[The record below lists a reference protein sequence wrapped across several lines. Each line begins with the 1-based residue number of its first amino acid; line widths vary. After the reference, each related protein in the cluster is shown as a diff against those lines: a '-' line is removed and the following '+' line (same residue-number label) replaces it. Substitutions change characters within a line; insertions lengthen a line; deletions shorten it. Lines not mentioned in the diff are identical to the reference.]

1 MTTELI
7 RFTQW
12 AKDQP
17 QKRLTALMG
26 LLAAPEGLTDSYHRQ
41 PSGKAV
47 GVDRIDK
54 ASYGRQLAANLA
66 DLSAR
71 LKRMGYRPKPSRRVY
86 IPKSSGQGRRP
97 IGIPCFE
104 DRIVEDRLSR
114 ILQAIWE
121 PEFRDCSYGFRPER
135 SAHQALARLEHIIAK
150 ERTQWVYEADLK
162 NFFGSV
168 SHEHMMRF
176 IEHRIGDSNLLRLI
190 RRFLKA
196 GVMDEGV
203 FSASDQGT
211 PQGNLV
217 SPVLSNIYLHYT
229 LDEWF
234 ERRFARQCQGK
245 AYLVRFADDFVACF
259 EFETD
264 ARAFE
269 RSLKERL
276 QRFGLE
282 IEPTK
287 TALLRFGDLAPTLC
301 RRDGLKRPRT
311 FSFLGFTHYLRIFRG
326 RKGTFSRG
334 NVVLRRKTEAVRVR
348 RKLME
353 FGRRLKSMR
362 TAGARAMQTY
372 TLRHWQGHLQYFGV
386 SGNSRSVSGYLH
398 HVRRLLFK
406 WLNRRSQRRSFDWTR
421 FAAWLDTWMPRPG
434 IVHRL

>member
-17 QKRLTALMG
+17 QKRFTALMG
-26 LLAAPEGLTDSYHRQ
+26 LLAAPEGLAESYHRQ
-41 PSGKAV
+41 PSKKAV
-47 GVDRIDK
+47 GVDGIDK
-54 ASYGRQLAANLA
+54 AAYGRELGANLA

-121 PEFRDCSYGFRPER
+121 PEFRECSYGFRPDR
-135 SAHQALARLEHIIAK
+135 SAHQALSRLEHIITE
-150 ERTQWVYEADLK
+150 ERTQWLYEADLK

-196 GVMDEGV
+196 GVMDDGV
-203 FSASDQGT
+203 FDASEQGT

-234 ERRFARQCQGK
+234 ERRFARQCRGK

-259 EFETD
+259 EFEAD

-276 QRFGLE
+276 QSFGLA

-287 TALLRFGDLAPTLC
+287 TALLRFGDLAPILC
-301 RRDGLKRPRT
+301 KRDGLTRPRT
-311 FSFLGFTHYLRIFRG
+311 FSFLGLTHYMRVWRNGRI
-326 RKGTFSRG
+326 
-334 NVVLRRKTEAVRVR
+334 VLGRKTEAVRMR
-348 RKLME
+348 RKLTE

-362 TAGARAMQTY
+362 NAGARAMQIF
-372 TLRHWQGHLQYFGV
+372 TLQHWQGHLQYFGIR
-386 SGNSRSVSGYLH
+386 GNSRRLSTYLH

-406 WLNRRSQRRSFDWTR
+406 WLNRRSQRRSFTWEH
-421 FAAWLDTWMPRPG
+421 FAAWLDTWMPPPRV
-434 IVHRL
+434 VHRL

>member
-12 AKDQP
+12 ANDQP
-17 QKRLTALMG
+17 QKRFTALMG
-26 LLAAPEGLTDSYHRQ
+26 LLAAAEGLAESYHRQ
-41 PSGKAV
+41 PTRKAA
-47 GVDRIDK
+47 GVDGIDK
-54 ASYGRQLAANLA
+54 GEYGRQLETNLA

-86 IPKSSGQGRRP
+86 IPKSSGQGQRP

-104 DRIVEDRLSR
+104 DRLVEDRLSR

-121 PEFRDCSYGFRPER
+121 PEFRECSYGFRPDR
-135 SAHQALARLEHIIAK
+135 NAHQALARLEHIIVK

-168 SHEHMMRF
+168 SHAHMMRF

-203 FSASDQGT
+203 FSASEQGT

-217 SPVLSNIYLHYT
+217 SPVLSNIYLHHT

-234 ERRFARQCQGK
+234 ERRFARQCRGK

-259 EFETD
+259 EFEAD

-276 QRFGLE
+276 QSFGLE

-287 TALLRFGDLAPTLC
+287 TALLRFGDLAPILC
-301 RRDGLKRPRT
+301 KRDGRKRPCT
-311 FSFLGFTHYLRIFRG
+311 FSFLGFTHYLRVWRNG
-326 RKGTFSRG
+326 RISF
-334 NVVLRRKTEAVRVR
+334 RRKTDAVRMR
-348 RKLME
+348 RKLTE

-362 TAGARAMQTY
+362 TTGTRAMQTF
-372 TLRHWQGHLQYFGV
+372 TLQHWQGHLQYFGV
-386 SGNSRSVSGYLH
+386 SGNTRSVSTYRH

-406 WLNRRSQRRSFDWTR
+406 WLNRRSQRRSFIWAHFDAWTT
-421 FAAWLDTWMPRPG
+421 TWMPRPG

>member
-1 MTTELI
+1 MTTELF

-12 AKDQP
+12 ANGQP
-17 QKRLTALMG
+17 QKRFTALMG
-26 LLAAPEGLTDSYHRQ
+26 LLAAPEGLADSYHRQ
-41 PSGKAV
+41 PSRKAV
-47 GVDRIDK
+47 GVDGTDK
-54 ASYGRQLAANLA
+54 AEYGQQLGANLA

-86 IPKSSGQGRRP
+86 IPKSSGQGQRP

-121 PEFRDCSYGFRPER
+121 PEFRDCSYGFRPDR
-135 SAHQALARLEHIIAK
+135 SAHQALARLDHIITT

-176 IEHRIGDSNLLRLI
+176 IEHRVGDSNLLRLI

-196 GVMDEGV
+196 GVMDAGV
-203 FSASDQGT
+203 FNASEQGT

-217 SPVLSNIYLHYT
+217 SPVLSNTYLHYT

-264 ARAFE
+264 ARTFE
-269 RSLKERL
+269 RSLTERL
-276 QRFGLE
+276 QSFGLE

-287 TALLRFGDLAPTLC
+287 TALLRFGDLAPIL
-301 RRDGLKRPRT
+301 RKRDGLKRPRT
-311 FSFLGFTHYLRIFRG
+311 FSFLGFSHYMRVWRNGRI
-326 RKGTFSRG
+326 
-334 NVVLRRKTEAVRVR
+334 VLSRKTEAVRVR
-348 RKLME
+348 RKLTE

-362 TAGARAMQTY
+362 TAGARAMQMF

-386 SGNSRSVSGYLH
+386 RGNSRSISAYAHWVQ
-398 HVRRLLFK
+398 RLLFK
-406 WLNRRSQRRSFDWTR
+406 WINRRSQRRSFNWKR
-421 FAAWLDTWMPRPG
+421 FCAWLATWFPRAA

>member
-12 AKDQP
+12 ARDQP
-17 QKRLTALMG
+17 QKRYTALMG
-26 LLAAPEGLTDSYHRQ
+26 LLAAEEGLADSYHRQ

-54 ASYGRQLAANLA
+54 ADYGRQLGTNLA
-66 DLSAR
+66 DLAAR

-86 IPKSSGQGRRP
+86 IPKSSGQGQRP

-114 ILQAIWE
+114 ILQTIWE
-121 PEFRDCSYGFRPER
+121 PEFRNCSYGFRPDR
-135 SAHQALARLEHIIAK
+135 NAHQALARLDHIITK

-168 SHEHMMRF
+168 SHDHMMRF

-196 GVMDEGV
+196 GVMDEGG
-203 FSASDQGT
+203 FNASEQGT

-234 ERRFARQCQGK
+234 ERRFARQCRGK
-245 AYLVRFADDFVACF
+245 AFMVRFADDFVACF
-259 EFETD
+259 EFEDD

-276 QRFGLE
+276 QNFGLE
-282 IEPTK
+282 TEPMK
-287 TALLRFGDLAPTLC
+287 TALLRFGDLAPILC
-301 RRDGLKRPRT
+301 KRDGLIRPRT
-311 FSFLGFTHYLRIFRG
+311 FSFLGITHYMRVWRNGRI
-326 RKGTFSRG
+326 
-334 NVVLRRKTEAVRVR
+334 VLSRKTEAVRKR
-348 RKLME
+348 RQLTE
-353 FGRRLKSMR
+353 LGRRLKLMR
-362 TAGARAMQTY
+362 TAGARAMQVF
-372 TLRHWQGHLQYFGV
+372 TLRNWQGHLQYFGV
-386 SGNSRSVSGYLH
+386 RGNSRSVSGYAH
-398 HVRRLLFK
+398 HVKRLLFK
-406 WLNRRSQRRSFDWTR
+406 WLNRRSQRRSFTWKHFT
-421 FAAWLDTWMPRPG
+421 AWVDTWMPPPR

>member
-17 QKRLTALMG
+17 QKRFTALMG
-26 LLAAPEGLTDSYHRQ
+26 LLAAPEGLADSYHRQ

-47 GVDRIDK
+47 GVDGIDK
-54 ASYGRQLAANLA
+54 REYGRQLATNLA

-71 LKRMGYRPKPSRRVY
+71 LKRLGYHPKPSRRVY

-114 ILQAIWE
+114 LLQAIWE
-121 PEFRDCSYGFRPER
+121 PEFRDCSCGFRPDR
-135 SAHQALARLEHIIAK
+135 NAHQALARLEHIIVK

-168 SHEHMMRF
+168 SHAHMMRF
-176 IEHRIGDSNLLRLI
+176 IAHRIGDSNLLRLI
-190 RRFLKA
+190 QRFLKA
-196 GVMDEGV
+196 GVMDECV
-203 FSASDQGT
+203 FNASDQGT

-234 ERRFARQCQGK
+234 ERRFARQCRGK

-259 EFETD
+259 EFEAD

-287 TALLRFGDLAPTLC
+287 TALLRFGDLAPILC
-301 RRDGLKRPRT
+301 KRDGLKRPRT
-311 FSFLGFTHYLRIFRG
+311 FSFLGFTHYMRVWRNGRI
-326 RKGTFSRG
+326 
-334 NVVLRRKTEAVRVR
+334 VLHRKTDAARVR
-348 RKLME
+348 RKLRD

-362 TAGARAMQTY
+362 TAGTRAMQQY
-372 TLRHWQGHLQYFGV
+372 TLQHWQGHLQYYGI
-386 SGNSRSVSGYLH
+386 SGNVRSVSGYRH
-398 HVRRLLFK
+398 HIRRLLFK
-406 WLNRRSQRRSFDWTR
+406 WLNRRSQRRSFNWKR
-421 FAAWLDTWMPRPG
+421 FSAWLDTWMPRPG
-434 IVHRL
+434 AVHRL

>member
-1 MTTELI
+1 M
-7 RFTQW
+7 
-12 AKDQP
+12 
-17 QKRLTALMG
+17 
-26 LLAAPEGLTDSYHRQ
+26 
-41 PSGKAV
+41 
-47 GVDRIDK
+47 
-54 ASYGRQLAANLA
+54 
-66 DLSAR
+66 
-71 LKRMGYRPKPSRRVY
+71 
-86 IPKSSGQGRRP
+86 
-97 IGIPCFE
+97 
-104 DRIVEDRLSR
+104 
-114 ILQAIWE
+114 
-121 PEFRDCSYGFRPER
+121 
-135 SAHQALARLEHIIAK
+135 
-150 ERTQWVYEADLK
+150 YEADLK

-203 FSASDQGT
+203 FNVSDQVT

-234 ERRFARQCQGK
+234 ERRFARQCRGK

-259 EFETD
+259 EFEAD

-269 RSLKERL
+269 PALKERL
-276 QRFGLE
+276 QNFGLE

-287 TALLRFGDLAPTLC
+287 TALLRFGDLAPILC
-301 RRDGLKRPRT
+301 ERDGLKRPRT
-311 FSFLGFTHYLRIFRG
+311 FSFLGFTHYLRIFRSS
-326 RKGTFSRG
+326 KGTFSSG
-334 NVVLRRKTEAVRVR
+334 NVVLRRKTESVRIR
-348 RKLME
+348 RTLAD

-362 TAGARAMQTY
+362 TAGARAMQMF
-372 TLRHWQGHLQYFGV
+372 TLRHWQGHLQYFGI
-386 SGNSRSVSGYLH
+386 SGNSRSVSSYAY

-406 WLNRRSQRRSFDWTR
+406 WLNRRSQRRSFDWEH